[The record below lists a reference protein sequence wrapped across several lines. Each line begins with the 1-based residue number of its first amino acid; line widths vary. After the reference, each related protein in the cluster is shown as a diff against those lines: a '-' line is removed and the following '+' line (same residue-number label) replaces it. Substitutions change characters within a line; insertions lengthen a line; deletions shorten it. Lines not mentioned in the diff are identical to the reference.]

1 MCGIIGVYLENVST
15 AQKEKI
21 SKLIVQSGIR
31 GIHATGIAFLKNKS
45 ITILSSHLSS
55 NEFLE
60 DKKID
65 DYVDS
70 DKGLYMIAHTRY
82 STSDLRFNQPI
93 GDSKLAICHNGV
105 ISQEPPKTWKKTFGL
120 ITKTNND
127 SELIYS
133 CIKSK
138 DKPLAKFNGSMA
150 VCVLKDKSL
159 EAFRNNERPLWYIL
173 EKNGIIFAS
182 TKDILVRSGFKSP
195 KKCKMFNN
203 YFYKDGILLVDPQ
216 PIPIGV
222 TDLQ

>member
-21 SKLIVQSGIR
+21 SKLIIQSGIR
-31 GIHATGIAFLKNKS
+31 GVHATGLSYLKNGNIITYSDHISSTDFLEGKS
-45 ITILSSHLSS
+45 MD
-55 NEFLE
+55 EFL
-60 DKKID
+60 
-65 DYVDS
+65 DS
-70 DKGLYMIAHTRY
+70 DKGIYMIAHTRY
-82 STSDLRFNQPI
+82 STSDLRYNQPI
-93 GDSKLAICHNGV
+93 ANSKLAICHNGI

-120 ITKTNND
+120 ITVTSND

-133 CIKSK
+133 CIKSQQ
-138 DKPLAKFNGSMA
+138 KPLAKFKGSMA
-150 VCVLKDKSL
+150 VCVLKNKSL

-216 PIPIGV
+216 PIPVGV
-222 TDLQ
+222 IDLQ